1 MPSDPFGISVDAYR
15 NWWRIVSCLMTTL
28 GLASIIQKDEPWF
41 EEWVFDIGPGILLF
55 KVMAVLGF
63 YIERLDARSITNW
76 IYLGNG

>member
-1 MPSDPFGISVDAYR
+1 
-15 NWWRIVSCLMTTL
+15 MTTL

-41 EEWVFDIGPGILLF
+41 EEGVFDTIGPGILLF

-76 IYLGNG
+76 SYLGNG